1 MQPMD
6 VVGVYQLPTLRAT
19 VLEGAPSEMWSF
31 SRRSHAKNARTS
43 LVHGYLED
51 PVLMGLANNPA
62 RQLAAFADFLAV
74 VTPDFSMTL
83 GMPLHDRVRS
93 AWMGRA
99 VGAFFQ
105 SRGLPV
111 IPNIRWAEMSD
122 LDVVLDGLPC
132 QGTIALSS
140 QGLLRD
146 KKLYSTFQQGVS
158 LVLERLAPCAVVFY
172 GTMSPLLHE
181 MISSMTK
188 LHQFPTDIRRV
199 YDERAA

>member
-1 MQPMD
+1 MEVAGP
-6 VVGVYQLPTLRAT
+6 YQLHVLQPVVLRDTPTQ
-19 VLEGAPSEMWSF
+19 MWSF
-31 SRRSHAKNARTS
+31 ARKSQAKHAQCS

-51 PVLMGLANNPA
+51 SVLMGLANNPA

-99 VGAFFQ
+99 AGAFFQ

-122 LDVVLDGLPC
+122 LDVVLDGTPC

-140 QGLLRD
+140 QGLVRD
-146 KKLYSTFQQGVS
+146 KGLHSTFQQGVS
-158 LVLERLAPCAVVFY
+158 LVLERLAPRQVVFY
-172 GTMSPLLHE
+172 GPISRSLYE
-181 MISSMTK
+181 MITDMAEIFP
-188 LHQFPTDIRRV
+188 FPTDIRRI